1 MRIDILTLFP
11 AMFEGPFSESI
22 LKRSI
27 EQGILDI
34 HLTNFRNFA
43 YDKHRQVDD
52 SPFGGGSGMVLK
64 PEPLFRAVQYV
75 KTQSAAQKKR
85 VVLLSPNGVTFTQ
98 NKAKELAEY
107 EQLILICGHY
117 EGFDARIEK
126 NLADEAVSIGD
137 YVLTGGELP
146 AMVMVDTI
154 ARMLPGVLGSAE
166 SAVTDS
172 FYESILEFP
181 QYTRPRSFLGM
192 DVPEVLF
199 SGDHAKIASWR
210 KQQALLQTVKNR
222 PDLLENYVPD
232 EEEKKFL
239 SSIKR

>member
-64 PEPLFRAVQYV
+64 PEPLFRAVQHV

-146 AMVMVDTI
+146 ALVMVDTI
-154 ARMLPGVLGSAE
+154 ARLLPGVVGSAE

>member
-64 PEPLFRAVQYV
+64 PEPLFRAVQHV

-146 AMVMVDTI
+146 AMVIVDTI

-222 PDLLENYVPD
+222 PDLLDNYVPD

>member
-64 PEPLFRAVQYV
+64 PEPLFRAVQHV

-98 NKAKELAEY
+98 NKAKELAAY

>member
-64 PEPLFRAVQYV
+64 PEPLFRAVQHV

-210 KQQALLQTVKNR
+210 KQQALLKTVKNR
-222 PDLLENYVPD
+222 PDLLDNYVPD

>member
-27 EQGILDI
+27 EQGILEI

-64 PEPLFRAVQYV
+64 PEPLFRAVQHV

-222 PDLLENYVPD
+222 PDLLDNYVPD

>member
-75 KTQSAAQKKR
+75 KTQSAAKKKR
-85 VVLLSPNGVTFTQ
+85 VVLLSPNGVTLTQ

-210 KQQALLQTVKNR
+210 KQQALIQTVKNR
-222 PDLLENYVPD
+222 PDLLDNYVLD